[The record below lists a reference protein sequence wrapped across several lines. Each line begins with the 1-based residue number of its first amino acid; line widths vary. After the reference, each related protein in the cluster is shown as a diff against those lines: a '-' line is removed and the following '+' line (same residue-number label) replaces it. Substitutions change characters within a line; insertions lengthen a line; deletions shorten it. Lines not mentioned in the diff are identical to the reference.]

1 MPAVRRGNTENHAP
15 SGVRSRKRIAE
26 AREEMALAL
35 RAKGYTETR
44 IARELGL
51 SPSSVHEALVRAMGK
66 RKLLTDEEI
75 IFRKHEQTMIL
86 EHKLEEAVD
95 AWEKSKRDAQ
105 TERIVEKSLAK
116 TKDRSFVSNVKDE
129 EEPQA
134 HGGSLKRSRRVPLE
148 AGSRAD
154 AKDRSFGD
162 DIDPSNWDI
171 VDLES
176 IPGYFYNEKTG
187 EETLPEERAGI
198 MATWLMDQM
207 KAGRDP
213 EALQAI
219 LERTVTTTTTG
230 QCGDPRYL
238 EIIRKLLADIRTIWG
253 LDAPQKAEVITRDG
267 DITDE
272 ERAARIAAILDRG
285 RARRDQPAS

>member
-1 MPAVRRGNTENHAP
+1 MPAVGRGNTEQYTP
-15 SGVRSRKRIAE
+15 SRRRSRKRVAE
-26 AREEMALAL
+26 TREELALAL
-35 RAKGYTETR
+35 RAKGYTERR
-44 IARELGL
+44 IASELGI
-51 SPSSVHEALVRAMGK
+51 SPSSVHEALERAMGK
-66 RKLLTDEEI
+66 RTLLNDQEI

-86 EHKLEEAVD
+86 EHQLEEAVD
-95 AWEKSKRDAQ
+95 AWEKSKRNAE
-105 TERIVEKSLAK
+105 TERVVEKSLAK
-116 TKDRSFVSNVKDE
+116 SNVEDE
-129 EEPQA
+129 EEPQP
-134 HGGSLKRSRRVPLE
+134 HGGTLKRSRRVPLAEGSHLRLE

-154 AKDRSFGD
+154 DV
-162 DIDPSNWDI
+162 DPGNWDV

-176 IPGYFYNEKTG
+176 IPGYFFNEKTG

-198 MATWLMDQM
+198 MADWIMKQM
-207 KAGRDP
+207 NDGRDP
-213 EALQAI
+213 QSVHAI

-267 DITDE
+267 DLTDE

-285 RARRDQPAS
+285 RARRDQPAP

>member
-1 MPAVRRGNTENHAP
+1 MPDPRRGTAEHHTPNK
-15 SGVRSRKRIAE
+15 GGRSRRSLSLARAREESAVALKIKGYTVRRIAE
-26 AREEMALAL
+26 
-35 RAKGYTETR
+35 
-44 IARELGL
+44 ELGMA
-51 SPSSVHEALVRAMGK
+51 PSSVQEALDRAFANRRM
-66 RKLLTDEEI
+66 LNDEDI
-75 IFRKHEQTMIL
+75 IRRKHEQTEIL

-95 AWEKSKRDAQ
+95 AWEKSKRDAE

-116 TKDRSFVSNVKDE
+116 PNVQDE

-154 AKDRSFGD
+154 DV
-162 DIDPSNWDI
+162 DPGNWSV

-176 IPGYFYNEKTG
+176 IPGYFYNEETG

-198 MATWLMDQM
+198 MASWLMEQM
-207 KAGRDP
+207 KAGREP

-267 DITDE
+267 DLTDE

-285 RARRDQPAS
+285 RARRDKPAS

>member
-1 MPAVRRGNTENHAP
+1 LSSLLRGNTCDHLPVKA
-15 SGVRSRKRIAE
+15 RSRRKVAE
-26 AREEMALAL
+26 AREEAALAL
-35 RAKGYTETR
+35 RVKGYTEAR
-44 IARELGL
+44 IARELGITQQ
-51 SPSSVHEALVRAMGK
+51 SVHEALQRAMGK

-95 AWEKSKRDAQ
+95 AWEKSKRDAE

-116 TKDRSFVSNVKDE
+116 SNVKDE

-162 DIDPSNWDI
+162 DMDPANWDM

-176 IPGYFYNEKTG
+176 VPGYFYNEKTG

-198 MATWLMDQM
+198 LATWLMEQM

-213 EALQAI
+213 EALQSI

-238 EIIRKLLADIRTIWG
+238 ELIRKLLADIRTIWG

-285 RARRDQPAS
+285 RTRRDQSAS